1 MNPKNKILN
10 KHLPDNQHRTTKTDS
25 HQEDIVDLW
34 FKRSDA
40 GINKDKP
47 IQPKN
52 LTDNN
57 LWDSTW
63 LKEENPKLWAE
74 RIEEHKRRK
83 LTTR

>member
-10 KHLPDNQHRTTKTDS
+10 KYLPDNQHRTTKTDS
-25 HQEDIVDLW
+25 HQKDIVDLW

-57 LWDSTW
+57 LWDSNW
-63 LKEENPKLWAE
+63 LKEKYPKIWRE
-74 RIEEHKRRK
+74 REKQK
-83 LTTR
+83 KK